1 MDCFDGD
8 PTYTVEE
15 MFADCPDRVD
25 WNCCQKN
32 GEAEGCAFDWHR
44 SYLTVGKA
52 RTD

>member
-1 MDCFDGD
+1 MVCFDGG
-8 PTYTVEE
+8 PTYTVEK

-44 SYLTVGKA
+44 SYFTVGKA
-52 RTD
+52 RTG